1 MGQTYN
7 GNTKRSK
14 PKENQLEILG
24 ISSREFMHSVGNSA
38 EDRRY
43 GIERCWAYISIFEN
57 TPKVAA
63 SLPKKLTRLYL
74 VVQGK
79 AQLEHSSHIV
89 NVGVEATC

>member
-14 PKENQLEILG
+14 LKENQLEILG

-43 GIERCWAYISIFEN
+43 GIEC
-57 TPKVAA
+57 
-63 SLPKKLTRLYL
+63 
-74 VVQGK
+74 
-79 AQLEHSSHIV
+79 
-89 NVGVEATC
+89 C